1 MFVVLFLSLFV
12 LLVSDHWL
20 DDSFFTNFHDLEAE
34 DCAAVELNL
43 ICHTSPYFIS
53 CNLI

>member
-34 DCAAVELNL
+34 DFEQQQGKRGKF
-43 ICHTSPYFIS
+43 H
-53 CNLI
+53 